1 MIPIRAFTAGL
12 TVPGPRYRIF
22 QFASMLRDAGYA
34 LHWRNSPFGGYPP
47 RLRAAR
53 PLWAAASL
61 LWRTAQVVESRRA
74 GITFFQRELLST
86 FATVEWISGR
96 PRIFDVDDAIWLNGQ
111 GAKTDAV
118 AARADVIIC
127 GNEFLAD
134 HYQRLCGD
142 VVILPTAV
150 DIAAYPSSPR
160 VAGEVCNIGWSG
172 TSGGFKYIN
181 QIESALA
188 TVLELRPAA
197 RVRVMADR
205 RPSLPLLAPDRLDYV
220 KWSPDGENREI
231 AAFDIG
237 IMPLADTEWER
248 GKCSY
253 KMLQY
258 MAAGV
263 PVVVSPV
270 GMNVD
275 VLSSGALGLGPRTTD
290 EWVDALLTLID
301 APALRAGMGA
311 AGREVA
317 RARFSKEVVGR
328 GLIAVLDRVSVR

>member
-1 MIPIRAFTAGL
+1 VIPIRAFTTGL
-12 TVPGPRYRIF
+12 TVPGPRYRVF
-22 QFASMLRDAGYA
+22 QFASTLQAAGYA
-34 LHWRNSPFGGYPP
+34 LHARNSPFGGYPP
-47 RLRAAR
+47 RTRWVR

-61 LWRTAQVVESRRA
+61 LWRTAQVLESRRE

-86 FATVEWISGR
+86 FATVEWMSGR
-96 PRIFDVDDAIWLNGQ
+96 PRILDVDDAIWLNGR

-127 GNEFLAD
+127 GNEFLAE
-134 HYQRLCGD
+134 HYRRLCED

-150 DIAAYPSSPR
+150 DVAAYPCSHHDAR
-160 VAGEVCNIGWSG
+160 ETCVIGWSG
-172 TSGGFKYIN
+172 TSGGFKYIQ
-181 QIESALA
+181 QIETALA
-188 TVLELRPAA
+188 TVLQLRPAT
-197 RVRVMADR
+197 RLRVMADR
-205 RPSLPLLAPDRLDYV
+205 PPTLPLLPPGRVDYV
-220 KWSPDGENREI
+220 KWSPDGETREI

-258 MAAGV
+258 MAAGL

-275 VLSSGALGLGPRTTD
+275 VLSAGQLGVGARTTD
-290 EWVDALLTLID
+290 EWVDALLMLID
-301 APALRAGMGA
+301 ARDRRAAMGA
-311 AGREVA
+311 AGRAVA
-317 RARFSKEVVGR
+317 SARYGKDVVGR
-328 GLIAVLDRVSVR
+328 GLVAVLDRVSGR